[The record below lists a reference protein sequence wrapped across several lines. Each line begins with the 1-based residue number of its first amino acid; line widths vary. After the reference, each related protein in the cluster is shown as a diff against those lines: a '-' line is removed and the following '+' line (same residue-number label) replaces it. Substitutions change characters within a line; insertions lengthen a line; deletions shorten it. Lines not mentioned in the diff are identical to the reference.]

1 MNHWWQGDERFNATN
16 FGYQPTWLILQAL
29 HYGAKLH
36 QEQLH
41 QEELGIATLSA
52 LFCNANRDPKKG
64 EAAKPSDFF
73 YHQPQREEE
82 RICPT
87 ACATFFS
94 LVADEKMPSWAVS
107 IAPIEKLRA
116 CKELGVVSPLRALVA
131 RGVLLIAPKVEGQ
144 KILVPLALVDG
155 INGALACRDIDSGE
169 THKVSIPNPK
179 GETYWIKD
187 VEFDLL
193 GDVT

>member
-1 MNHWWQGDERFNATN
+1 MNHWWQGDKRFSADN
-16 FGYQPTWLILQAL
+16 FGYQPTWLIIQAL

-52 LFCNANRDPKKG
+52 LFVNSNRDPKKG

-73 YHQPQREEE
+73 YHKPLADEDK
-82 RICPT
+82 ISFS

-94 LVADEKMPSWAVS
+94 LVSDEKMPSWAVA
-107 IAPIEKLRA
+107 IAPVEKLRA
-116 CKELGVVSPLRALVA
+116 GKDSGVVSTIRAFVA
-131 RGVLLIAPKVEGQ
+131 RGVLLVAPVLEGNRV
-144 KILVPLALVDG
+144 KVPLALVDG
-155 INGALACRDIDSGE
+155 VDGAIACRDIDSG
-169 THKVSIPNPK
+169 TTYRIVVPNSK

-193 GDVT
+193 GE